1 MRSEL
6 LIPGPEFSVK
16 IRHLL
21 ENSSGVDLAI
31 AFVNDAGVDLVY
43 EPLLKILRRKVPVH
57 VLVSLDMNITTPS
70 AMQKL
75 KRLEGYQGF
84 ELRCFARNEGFDMLH
99 GKFLI
104 IRNVGVPHVVV
115 GSSNLTGGGY
125 LRNAELN
132 ILLRDRVLATKTQ
145 DYFNRLWGDVLDGG
159 FSRLLTDDLLAEYK
173 KRFKKTAPL
182 IKALKSKAIPVSKY
196 DDSSVQWAK
205 LIADAKKFRKS
216 AEYQEAVDER
226 KAAIGRI
233 RRFLNIPKFGKLSDE
248 NWKAFYAEQALG
260 HLIPIYRDNIFRH
273 REELLKMFRV
283 LADEALP
290 IEERWNQALR
300 HHPVKYVG
308 ENIMSKV
315 LTAID
320 PVKYGIWNHPTSYGM
335 KRYGFLAGRNLTPG
349 QRYKAICRF
358 QSKIC
363 EKAEIRNNAVLD
375 RWLPQFYWED

>member
-1 MRSEL
+1 MRTEL
-6 LIPGPEFSVK
+6 LIPGPGFPAR

-21 ENSSGVDLAI
+21 ESTSGADLAV
-31 AFVNDAGVDLVY
+31 AFVSDAGVDLFY
-43 EPLLKILRRKVPVH
+43 ETLVKVLRRKAPVR
-57 VLVSLDMNITTPS
+57 VLVSLDMNITSPT
-70 AMQKL
+70 ALQKL

-104 IRNVGVPHVVV
+104 IRNGDAPHVVV

-132 ILLRDRVLATKTQ
+132 ILLRDDALASATQ
-145 DYFNRLWGDVLDGG
+145 DYFDRLWKDVLDGG

-182 IKALKSKAIPVSKY
+182 IKALKARAIPVDKY

-216 AEYQEAVDER
+216 AEYQEAAAER
-226 KAAIGRI
+226 KAVIGRI
-233 RRFLNIPKFGKLSDE
+233 RKLLDIPEFGALSDE

-273 REELLKMFRV
+273 RVGLLKMFR
-283 LADEALP
+283 LLTDESLP
-290 IEERWNQALR
+290 IEERWNLALER
-300 HHPVKYVG
+300 HPVKYVG

-315 LTAID
+315 LTALD
-320 PVKYGIWNHPTSYGM
+320 PVKYGVWNHPTSYGM
-335 KRYGFLAGRNLTPG
+335 KRYGFFAGRNLTPG

-358 QSKIC
+358 QRKIC
-363 EKAEIRNNAVLD
+363 EESGIRDNAVLD
-375 RWLPQFYWED
+375 RWLHKFYWED